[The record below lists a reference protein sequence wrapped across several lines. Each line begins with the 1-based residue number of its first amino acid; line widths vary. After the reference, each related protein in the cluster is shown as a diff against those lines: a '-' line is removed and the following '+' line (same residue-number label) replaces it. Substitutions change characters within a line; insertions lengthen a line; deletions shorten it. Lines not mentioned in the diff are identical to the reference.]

1 MYLMGRRWMGKTEIL
16 RRVHHRLFHKQQGV
30 VPVYYQFKDY
40 LNAEDFAEDYVREV
54 IKQYIA
60 FSKREPR
67 IAREE
72 LSFKG
77 LKRLLV
83 DADMPEMAGFVSR
96 HIEGR
101 TQGDRIT
108 VLRNAIT
115 APCSISQQS
124 NMPVF
129 LLLDDFDLAD
139 GIRLYKGGPAMLK
152 EFMDILTTGC
162 SSFLAVGFKKK
173 IIEGR
178 GSRCSIEAIE
188 LRGLEEET
196 SETMMLEMCRQH
208 KVECDTEILSLAA
221 RLLDGN
227 PMYMKN
233 IIWAAAKADKGLA
246 GLRDFIYIY
255 VTEVLEGDI
264 AFMLRSAI
272 ALRGLDTLRVV
283 HACANSEMGISEEEL
298 SERLSLDF
306 EELKGVVDRLS
317 EFGII
322 EINCGL
328 VYWAGDNVVKDF
340 IDYIY
345 EKEVKG
351 RSAEEAKTGILR
363 SRLKEGF
370 FLQGAKLEGKLN
382 EEVSALLKTFNGQ
395 RILKAL
401 FRGEDSPERK
411 QQEVKKKEGDEITLP
426 HIVGCFD
433 VSRWEG
439 AETGPSILVAHGFQ
453 NTRYV
458 EDNEVTWIVGIKQT
472 PVPVH
477 IGDVENFIRR
487 SNFLRARFKGTRVFR
502 WMVGRQGFAIEAL
515 DRLGQEGI
523 YSTDGVQ
530 LRILRDTITDKDA
543 AVRTKQAGVPVPTK
557 EFEIVLPMK
566 SRSELVAARA
576 VEEIGEEMGFDGHSI
591 AQIKSALVEACINAF
606 EHSNVKNGKVHV
618 RFVSGEDRLAIHIQN
633 IGSVFDKT
641 PMPEP
646 FSGTGPAMPLKRGW
660 GIELM
665 KRLMDDVRF
674 EKLRGGTM
682 LVMVKY
688 LKKKNK
694 RSGRS

>member
-1 MYLMGRRWMGKTEIL
+1 
-16 RRVHHRLFHKQQGV
+16 
-30 VPVYYQFKDY
+30 
-40 LNAEDFAEDYVREV
+40 
-54 IKQYIA
+54 
-60 FSKREPR
+60 
-67 IAREE
+67 
-72 LSFKG
+72 
-77 LKRLLV
+77 V

-426 HIVGCFD
+426 HIVG
-433 VSRWEG
+433 
-439 AETGPSILVAHGFQ
+439 
-453 NTRYV
+453 
-458 EDNEVTWIVGIKQT
+458 
-472 PVPVH
+472 
-477 IGDVENFIRR
+477 
-487 SNFLRARFKGTRVFR
+487 RARFKGTRVFR

-523 YSTDGVQ
+523 SSTDGVQ